1 MQANQVEFI
10 HSKNA
15 IGGKDMTLVRWTP
28 WQEIDTLERRLNR
41 LFEQEFSPSLRGF
54 SVPAAELS
62 QDQEAVYLKLEV
74 PGIDLNDL
82 DVQVTEKTV
91 SFSGERKSRVQA
103 EDQDATRSEFSYG
116 KFQRVIPLPAR
127 VDNTQVKAE
136 YKDGIVH
143 LTLPKAEAEKNKVVK
158 VAIEPTAA

>member
-1 MQANQVEFI
+1 
-10 HSKNA
+10 
-15 IGGKDMTLVRWTP
+15 MTLVHWAP
-28 WQEIDTLERRLNR
+28 WQEIDTLEQRLNR
-41 LFEQEFSPSLRGF
+41 LFEQDFSPSSRGF
-54 SVPAAELS
+54 SAPAAELS
-62 QDQEAVYLKLEV
+62 HDEDAVYLKLEV
-74 PGIDLNDL
+74 PGIDINDL

-91 SFSGERKSRVQA
+91 SVSGERKSQQQSEAQGV
-103 EDQDATRSEFSYG
+103 TRSEFGYG

-158 VAIEPTAA
+158 VAIEPAAA